1 MKQIKIA
8 IIGTGPRGV
17 SILERLIHDSNSNRK
32 INLSIYLFD
41 GYEQGTGCHVTD
53 QSENLLLNTAAD
65 QITMIPENRNEQ
77 QILGVYRKPFDEWI
91 EECINSGKHNNL
103 ITTSRQKPKDMY
115 YPRAL
120 FGYYLKDVLASL
132 INTVRNRIEI
142 KIITQN
148 VEDITS
154 AQDSKWNI
162 IAGEKQ
168 YTEIDRIFLCTGH
181 GPVQKYENKTSEN
194 ILIEDPF
201 PIKEKMF
208 PIKKDKV
215 VAIQG
220 MGLTTFDV
228 VAELTI
234 GRGGRFVTDTNNNMR
249 YESSGNEPRMILFS
263 RSGLPLLARPVN
275 QKSRIEQRTGKHL
288 TRAVIEKLQVKGKID
303 FETGL
308 FPLVI
313 KDMEEAY
320 YRAYLRN
327 CVLPTELKDQ
337 LVSQML
343 SGSVDWIEQIEREI
357 PEKQHFSWD
366 KLKKPIP
373 SEDLTDPA
381 KFTEFFSKFLRE
393 DLEQAN
399 IGNLDSPIKA
409 ACDVLRD
416 HRELMAL
423 AMDFK
428 GLTGQS
434 QKWFYDDLLPVMKR
448 LSVGPPKERIAQ
460 LLALIEAGLV
470 KADFGPDTR
479 CTRNEHGWKV
489 SSGVWPDVTA
499 GADVLVLAKL
509 PVNGPENDQLL
520 RKLVDKG
527 IAKYFKNDEF
537 SSMGLDVTKTL
548 NLIDARGNTVSS
560 IWALG
565 VVTEGTR
572 FYTFF
577 LPRPYSRSRFEE
589 DADIAVRT
597 MFEQLHKIESGGII

>member
-1 MKQIKIA
+1 
-8 IIGTGPRGV
+8 
-17 SILERLIHDSNSNRK
+17 
-32 INLSIYLFD
+32 
-41 GYEQGTGCHVTD
+41 
-53 QSENLLLNTAAD
+53 
-65 QITMIPENRNEQ
+65 
-77 QILGVYRKPFDEWI
+77 
-91 EECINSGKHNNL
+91 
-103 ITTSRQKPKDMY
+103 
-115 YPRAL
+115 
-120 FGYYLKDVLASL
+120 
-132 INTVRNRIEI
+132 
-142 KIITQN
+142 
-148 VEDITS
+148 
-154 AQDSKWNI
+154 
-162 IAGEKQ
+162 
-168 YTEIDRIFLCTGH
+168 
-181 GPVQKYENKTSEN
+181 
-194 ILIEDPF
+194 
-201 PIKEKMF
+201 
-208 PIKKDKV
+208 
-215 VAIQG
+215 
-220 MGLTTFDV
+220 
-228 VAELTI
+228 
-234 GRGGRFVTDTNNNMR
+234 
-249 YESSGNEPRMILFS
+249 MILFS

-327 CVLPTELKDQ
+327 CVLPPELKDQ

-343 SGSVDWIEQIEREI
+343 SGSIDWIEQIEREI
-357 PEKQHFSWD
+357 PEQQHFSWE

-373 SEDLTDPA
+373 SEVLTDPA

>member
-1 MKQIKIA
+1 
-8 IIGTGPRGV
+8 
-17 SILERLIHDSNSNRK
+17 
-32 INLSIYLFD
+32 
-41 GYEQGTGCHVTD
+41 
-53 QSENLLLNTAAD
+53 
-65 QITMIPENRNEQ
+65 
-77 QILGVYRKPFDEWI
+77 
-91 EECINSGKHNNL
+91 
-103 ITTSRQKPKDMY
+103 
-115 YPRAL
+115 
-120 FGYYLKDVLASL
+120 
-132 INTVRNRIEI
+132 
-142 KIITQN
+142 
-148 VEDITS
+148 
-154 AQDSKWNI
+154 
-162 IAGEKQ
+162 
-168 YTEIDRIFLCTGH
+168 TGH
-181 GPVQKYENKTSEN
+181 GPVQKYESKTPEN

-201 PIKEKMF
+201 PIKEKML

-234 GRGGRFVTDTNNNMR
+234 GRGGRFVTDTNDRMR

-288 TRAVIEKLQVKGKID
+288 TRAVIEKLQGRGRID
-303 FETGL
+303 FETEL

-327 CVLPTELKDQ
+327 CCLPTGLKDQ

-343 SGSVDWIEQIEREI
+343 AGSVDWIEQIEREI
-357 PEKQHFSWD
+357 PEQQHFSWE

-373 SEDLTDPA
+373 SEVLTDPA